1 MDSGQSSV
9 DVSSGRRHCD
19 SRLDKAWSSIVF
31 VIVRGDCRGLDQSAT
46 VGHPPINGKF
56 TPMSDH
62 PGTVAILAY
71 KGLCVFEFG
80 IALEIFGLPRP
91 EIEVLWYDCQI
102 VAVDQGPMQTLG
114 GIQISIDASL
124 ELLDSAR
131 TIIIPGWRSRHE
143 APPEALLTA
152 LRNAHARGAR
162 LLSICSGVFVLAAT
176 GLLDGKTVTTHW
188 QLSEELAERF
198 PSVTVDPNVLYVDAG
213 QIITSAGSAA
223 GIDACLHLILRD
235 FGAHVANS
243 VARRLVMAPQRTG
256 GQSQFI
262 VTPVSKSPRN
272 ELTRVL
278 QWARENLDKP
288 LSVCEMASQ
297 VAMSE
302 RTFLRRFVETT
313 GLSPKAWLQQE
324 RLSRARDLLESTD
337 QSTASVARVCGYRS
351 VESFRVAF
359 RNAIGL
365 PPSAYRE
372 RFGLGVSREQI
383 A

>member
-1 MDSGQSSV
+1 M
-9 DVSSGRRHCD
+9 
-19 SRLDKAWSSIVF
+19 L
-31 VIVRGDCRGLDQSAT
+31 
-46 VGHPPINGKF
+46 
-56 TPMSDH
+56 DH
-62 PGTVAILAY
+62 PGTVAILVY

-91 EIEVLWYDCQI
+91 EIDVPWYTCQT
-102 VAVDQGPMQTLG
+102 VAVEQGPMHALG
-114 GIQISIDASL
+114 GIQISVDAGL
-124 ELLDSAR
+124 EMLDNVR

-143 APPEALLTA
+143 APPEALLEA

-176 GLLDGKTVTTHW
+176 GLLNGKTATTHW
-188 QLSEELAERF
+188 QLSEELAESF
-198 PSVTVDPNVLYVDAG
+198 PAITVDPNVLYVDSG

-235 FGAHVANS
+235 FGTHIANS

-262 VTPVSKSPRN
+262 VAPVSKSPRN

-288 LSVCEMASQ
+288 LSVGDMASQ

-313 GLSPKAWLQQE
+313 GLPPKAWLQQE
-324 RLSRARDLLESTD
+324 RLNRARDLLESTD
-337 QSTASVARVCGYRS
+337 QSAACIARVCGYRS
-351 VESFRVAF
+351 VESFRKAF
-359 RNAIGL
+359 RNAVGL

-372 RFGLGVSREQI
+372 RFGIGAPREQ
-383 A
+383 AA